1 MKLTAGVLYVL
12 VLLCASNGAL
22 AENVREDGNWW
33 RSFGRES
40 HVPFIVGFFQGMAL
54 GKHFSY
60 WEYIE
65 DGEAAQRT
73 NASFRNYWDKFVA
86 GTNTAQMVD
95 GLDNFYGDYRNR
107 KILVQDAVWL
117 VLNNVAGTPNVEQMI
132 QNWRR
137 SASKPVE

>member
-33 RSFGRES
+33 RSFGTES

-60 WEYIE
+60 WDYIE

-86 GTNTAQMVD
+86 GTK
-95 GLDNFYGDYRNR
+95 YRSSGR
-107 KILVQDAVWL
+107 WL
-117 VLNNVAGTPNVEQMI
+117 G
-132 QNWRR
+132 
-137 SASKPVE
+137 